1 MAKARVFTKKE
12 LKEMATQPMAV
23 ALEAVEAGDK
33 EKAKEYIK
41 RMHDDAQRIVDSYLN
56 WVADLMDYI
65 YVNYGEEVFEK
76 AMRLHFERSEGKRAQ
91 AYDKMDFRTRIQ
103 THAALLRTLLQKM
116 EIEEDDEKVT
126 IKMNPCGS
134 GQRLLES
141 GAYDPPRS
149 LSRMRPHRLTW
160 SRPNF
165 PIYCS
170 HGALQEIISI
180 EKVGYPTYL
189 RFIPEEVGTEPCRFC
204 YYKDP
209 RDIPEEVYK
218 RVGMK
223 KPK

>member
-1 MAKARVFTKKE
+1 VAKARVFTNKE
-12 LKEMATQPMAV
+12 LKEMGTPPMEV

-41 RMHDDAQRIVDSYLN
+41 RMHEDAQRIIDSYLS
-56 WVADLMDYI
+56 WVSDLMDYI
-65 YVNYGEEVFEK
+65 YVHDGEEAFEK
-76 AMRLHFERSEGKRAQ
+76 AMRLHFERSEGKRAL

-134 GQRLLES
+134 GQRLLQS
-141 GAYDPPRS
+141 GAYGPPRN
-149 LSRMRPHRLTW
+149 LARMRPHRLTW
-160 SRPNF
+160 GRDNF

-209 RDIPEEVYK
+209 KDIPEEVYK